1 MISHEYKCIFI
12 HIQRTGGSSIEAMIA
27 GEDWYILEPATKHII
42 ASHAKRIYSKY
53 WDDYFKFSFVRH
65 PVDRVISCLKYADH
79 FGLAFDDLGNINFDG
94 YRNLFGPK
102 KILEFDHRHSQRKE
116 VRRRNH
122 QEGSVYGNIL
132 DEKLDFIGKYE
143 TLKADA
149 AYLRERL
156 HIQNQPL
163 AHLESS
169 ERPAR
174 VLTDQS
180 IDEIRALYKRDFKR
194 FGYK

>member
-1 MISHEYKCIFI
+1 MISHKYKCIFI
-12 HIQRTGGSSIEAMIA
+12 HIQRTGGSSIEEMIT
-27 GEDWYILEPATKHII
+27 GEDWWLNEPSTKHLI
-42 ASHAKRIYSKY
+42 ASQAKRLYAEY
-53 WDDYFKFSFVRH
+53 WNEYFKFSFVRH
-65 PVDRVISCLKYADH
+65 PVSRVNSCLKYAEH
-79 FGLAFDDLGNINFDG
+79 FGLSSDEEGSIDFTG
-94 YRNLFGPK
+94 YRRLYGSK
-102 KILEFDHRHSQRKE
+102 RIVEFDPRFYEKKDVKSWKHR
-116 VRRRNH
+116 
-122 QEGSVYGNIL
+122 GGCVYGNIL